1 MDKIYKYFME
11 EKPKKNNNENNIAM
25 LQGLHHLNKRNQKI
39 LELTSNLDMHENR
52 EGYTGIGKEFGINL
66 KSFNKH
72 EARMI
77 KTKLVRFKYL
87 QRKYAS
93 FLRNYSLRYKD
104 LMKTYM
110 NLDSGKADN
119 EQDKGVVH
127 NCKVKCNQEKT
138 NKQSIFACEVG
149 CELKGPYLLK
159 CKNTYNGSSKNN
171 CRKVVSENKCN
182 PNKREPI
189 LTYEYYLNHDDR
201 KDNNGTTLID
211 GCCACG
217 GGQFGKPVA
226 HRENKNYK
234 SCYQLN
240 DTKQIN
246 NCLNAPM
253 SKQSNINNLPN
264 EYSEIVQINKEMI
277 KMSDE
282 MFSLVNNLKKFNI
295 NLSKSKNNLERVFRT
310 NRQKYESLLEQ
321 IKSFS
326 KTRKDT
332 LNMRVQD
339 GSFKKGA
346 YDIRNNVWLILAIAF
361 GFTALIKL
369 KDL

>member
-1 MDKIYKYFME
+1 
-11 EKPKKNNNENNIAM
+11 
-25 LQGLHHLNKRNQKI
+25 
-39 LELTSNLDMHENR
+39 
-52 EGYTGIGKEFGINL
+52 
-66 KSFNKH
+66 
-72 EARMI
+72 
-77 KTKLVRFKYL
+77 
-87 QRKYAS
+87 
-93 FLRNYSLRYKD
+93 
-104 LMKTYM
+104 
-110 NLDSGKADN
+110 
-119 EQDKGVVH
+119 
-127 NCKVKCNQEKT
+127 
-138 NKQSIFACEVG
+138 
-149 CELKGPYLLK
+149 
-159 CKNTYNGSSKNN
+159 
-171 CRKVVSENKCN
+171 
-182 PNKREPI
+182 
-189 LTYEYYLNHDDR
+189 
-201 KDNNGTTLID
+201 
-211 GCCACG
+211 
-217 GGQFGKPVA
+217 
-226 HRENKNYK
+226 
-234 SCYQLN
+234 
-240 DTKQIN
+240 
-246 NCLNAPM
+246 M